1 MCEVTDTT
9 IKCWGNAILC
19 LGELQCW
26 CGGIEDLFHLCGGND
41 IIPVG
46 EMTTIH

>member
-1 MCEVTDTT
+1 MNTS
-9 IKCWGNAILC
+9 IKCVGELPSYVWGNC
-19 LGELQCW
+19 NDG
-26 CGGIEDLFHLCGGND
+26 CGGIEDFLHLCGGND